1 MKKLRVLLVED
12 DDNLGKL
19 LCDFLIAKGFD
30 CTLKVNGEE
39 AYKAFI
45 NKTFDFLILDVM
57 MPIKDG
63 LTLAK
68 EIRGIDRN
76 IPILFL
82 SAKSQEND
90 KLNGFQAG
98 ADDYI
103 TKPFS
108 MQELLARINAISKR
122 SNINHDSDTNI
133 FSIGIFTFNSDT
145 QQLSLENKHQKLTTK
160 ENGLLQLL
168 IKNKNQILDRNM
180 ALKAIWGDD
189 NYFNGRSM
197 DVYITKLRK
206 YLKQDSSLQIINIH
220 GKGFKFLEIINS

>member
-1 MKKLRVLLVED
+1 MNKLRILLVED

-19 LCDFLIAKGFD
+19 LCDYLIAKGFN

-39 AYKAFI
+39 GYKTFI
-45 NKTFDFLILDVM
+45 KNTFDFLILDVM

-82 SAKSQEND
+82 SAKAQEND
-90 KLNGFQAG
+90 KLSGFQVG

-108 MQELLARINAISKR
+108 MQELLARISAISKR
-122 SNINHDSDTNI
+122 SNLNSVYNSNI
-133 FSIGIFTFNSDT
+133 FNIGIFTFDSDI
-145 QQLSLENKHQKLTTK
+145 QKLSLDGKHQKLTTK
-160 ENGLLQLL
+160 ENELLLLL

-180 ALKAIWGDD
+180 TLKAIWGDD

-206 YLKQDSSLQIINIH
+206 YLKKDTSLQIINIH
-220 GKGFKFLEIINS
+220 GKGFKLLEIINS

>member
-1 MKKLRVLLVED
+1 MNKLRILLVED

-30 CTLKVNGEE
+30 CTLKENGKEGYE
-39 AYKAFI
+39 TFI
-45 NKTFDFLILDVM
+45 NNTFDFLIFDVM

-82 SAKSQEND
+82 SAKSQEID
-90 KLNGFQAG
+90 RLNGFQAG

-108 MQELLARINAISKR
+108 MQELLARINVISKR
-122 SNINHDSDTNI
+122 SNINHFTNNI
-133 FSIGIFTFNSDT
+133 FKIGIFTFNSDT
-145 QQLSLENKHQKLTTK
+145 QQLSLDGKHQKLTTK